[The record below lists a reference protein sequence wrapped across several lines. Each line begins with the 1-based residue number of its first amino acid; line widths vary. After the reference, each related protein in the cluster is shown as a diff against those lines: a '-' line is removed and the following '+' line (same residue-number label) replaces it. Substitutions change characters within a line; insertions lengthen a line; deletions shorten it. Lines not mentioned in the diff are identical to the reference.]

1 MRLTTPAVQYGTIIA
16 AVVATF
22 AVLLLWNR
30 VRGPLAARVL
40 ARCGLLLGSYLAT
53 AVAVLISVNIAYG
66 GLIVSVGD
74 LFGDPN
80 AVPVSATGHGHRHP
94 VGR

>member
-22 AVLLLWNR
+22 AALLLWNR

-40 ARCGLLLGSYLAT
+40 ERCALLIGSYVAT
-53 AVAVLISVNIAYG
+53 AVAVLVSVNIAYG

-80 AVPVSATGHGHRHP
+80 AAPVSAHSHSYHHP